1 MSFCCLKLQVI
12 GLLEKMITLILR
24 GICFSELPYI
34 VNQKLGL
41 LKESLYR

>member
-1 MSFCCLKLQVI
+1 
-12 GLLEKMITLILR
+12 LILR